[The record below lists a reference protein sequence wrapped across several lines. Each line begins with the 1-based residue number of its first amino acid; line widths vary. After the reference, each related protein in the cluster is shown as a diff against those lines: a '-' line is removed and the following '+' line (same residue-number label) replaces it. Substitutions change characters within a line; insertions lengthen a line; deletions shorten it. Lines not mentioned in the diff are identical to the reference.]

1 MKDASAKT
9 NPLESVAVVLV
20 HPRNSLNMGAV
31 ARAMSNFGF
40 ADLRLVAPYDVAYQK
55 ARSAVGPARDLL
67 ASAPVFDTLTEAI
80 ADATQVV
87 GTASLENRH
96 LQLDMRR
103 LETGA
108 AAIRRAISGN
118 RKHPHKVAL
127 LFGSE
132 RFGLTNT
139 EMAHCHWLMRIPTR
153 EAHESMNLGQAVA
166 ICLYELV
173 RAPGIASEEDAEI
186 RRQSAEAAP
195 PPGVD
200 PAQSDE
206 VERVTTMLLG
216 LLEDSGYVKPRI
228 ESSTHLKIR
237 RMIRRMKLN
246 ATDAQNLLG
255 MFKKIRWKMDQD

>member
-1 MKDASAKT
+1 MTDAGAKP
-9 NPLESVAVVLV
+9 NPLDSVAVVLV
-20 HPRNSLNMGAV
+20 QPRNSLNIGAV
-31 ARAMSNFGF
+31 ARAVSNFGF
-40 ADLRLVAPYDVAYQK
+40 RDLRLVAPYDVAYAK
-55 ARSAVGPARDLL
+55 ARSAVGPSRDLL
-67 ASAPVFDTLTEAI
+67 ASAPVFESLVEAI
-80 ADATQVV
+80 TDATLVV
-87 GTASLENRH
+87 GTASIENRH
-96 LQLDMRR
+96 LQLEMRR

-108 AAIRRAISGN
+108 AAIRRAISPD

-132 RFGLTNT
+132 RFGLTNH

-173 RAPGIASEEDAEI
+173 RAPGEAKEQDAEGV
-186 RRQSAEAAP
+186 RQSAEAAP
-195 PPGVD
+195 PPGLD
-200 PAQSDE
+200 PAEAED

-255 MFKKIRWKMDQD
+255 MFKKIRWKLDQD